1 MTFVLDRDTVAREG
15 RQAGADVLQHLQA
28 CIIGGNAQQFRYDVP
43 EEKEVISLG
52 EYDSDETSHY
62 DYPHQPMDSVIDLK
76 SVRLRAD
83 EVCLEYCNCETVNH
97 TGDHILLPYWP
108 AEHMSGDRILLETE
122 DGRRFMTQA
131 LKTTPVLPG
140 EGDDECWDV
149 QLARYIP
156 EDIAKEKVL
165 AVFFFAFY
173 KDLEIPHE
181 TEGLANWHAES
192 HGLTINP
199 NIQLYDKYR
208 WPDKPLHIWGCN
220 LYVEYTA
227 WRAEF
232 TKTAYTAT
240 DDLDLIGGEN
250 TPENPLKYGVGL
262 AMENA
267 NGSPIRF
274 IAVKDPNELD
284 SWREALARIG
294 RHDVYG
300 LVPMTSDEAVLG
312 LFEEHVKKWSSE
324 EGGRERVLW
333 ASISPPST
341 ANVCPG
347 RTMRAVATEAP
358 GGGTYILQ
366 VKNGESAFLTD
377 GIRPGDLVRFSF
389 QVDDSYEEYVV
400 HSVLNEE
407 ALVVQAR
414 GDVPTGN
421 RHLEV
426 WRRLQPCDMA
436 QVIADRAKAYGSKR
450 VRMVW
455 PDRVSSQNGV
465 ISGEFLCAAL
475 AGLRSGCSPQQTLT
489 GVEIAGILDVTR
501 TDELFTDEQLDMMAD
516 LGVWV
521 VASVD
526 GVVVTQRGITTA
538 SASSGPEAYDESV
551 VSNLDAIIKE
561 LRVNLEEVMGTAVSK
576 QRITNL
582 ANARLRGVLN
592 ALTTTRVR
600 RLGKRLLDSEVRAIR
615 QHAYL
620 NRLVLSVRLVLP
632 VPPDRGVITDD
643 VEVVQQIIA

>member
-1 MTFVLDRDTVAREG
+1 MTFVLDRETVFREG
-15 RQAGADVLQHLQA
+15 RQVTDVRETMQA
-28 CIIGGNAQQFRYDVP
+28 CIIGGNAQMFRYDVP
-43 EEKEVISLG
+43 EEKEVIALG
-52 EYDSDETSHY
+52 EYDAEETCHY
-62 DYPHQPMDSVIDLK
+62 DYPHQPMDSIIDLK

-83 EVCLEYCNCETVNH
+83 NVCLEYCNCETVNH
-97 TGDHILLPYWP
+97 ADDHILLPYWP

-131 LKTTPVLPG
+131 LKSTQVLPG

-208 WPDKPLHIWGCN
+208 WPDKPLHIWSAE
-220 LYVEYTA
+220 LYVEYKA
-227 WRAEF
+227 WRSEF
-232 TKTAYTAT
+232 TKTVYTLT
-240 DDLDLIGGEN
+240 DDDIDLIGGELS
-250 TPENPLKYGVGL
+250 PDNPLKYGVWL
-262 AMENA
+262 AMQNA
-267 NGSPIRF
+267 NGAGVRF
-274 IAVKDPNELD
+274 IAVKNPDELD
-284 SWREALARIG
+284 SWKEAQARIG
-294 RHDVYG
+294 RHNVYG
-300 LVPMTSDEAVLG
+300 LAPMTSDIRVLDMFAEHAEKYSEA
-312 LFEEHVKKWSSE
+312 EN
-324 EGGRERVLW
+324 GRERALW
-333 ASISPPST
+333 ACISPPSSI
-341 ANVCPG
+341 NVCPHF
-347 RTMRAVATEAP
+347 TMRAVATEAP

-377 GIRPGDLVRFSF
+377 GIRPGDLVRFGYRI
-389 QVDDSYEEYVV
+389 DDDYEEYVV

-421 RHLEV
+421 RHMEV
-426 WRRLQPCDMA
+426 WRRLGAHDMA
-436 QVIADRAKAYGSKR
+436 LMLANRAKEFGTKR

-455 PDRVSSQNGV
+455 PDRVSSQNGT

-475 AGLRSGCSPQQTLT
+475 AGLRSGCTPQQTLT

-501 TDELFTDEQLDMMAD
+501 TDELFTDEQLDMMAES
-516 LGVWV
+516 GVWI

-526 GVVVTQRGITTA
+526 GVAATRRAITTA
-538 SASSGPEAYDESV
+538 PFGDPAEHDESV
-551 VSNLDAIIKE
+551 VANLDTINKE
-561 LRVNLEEVMGTAVSK
+561 LRVNLEEVMGTSVNRQKIAH
-576 QRITNL
+576 L
-582 ANARLRGVLN
+582 AGARLRGTLN
-592 ALTTTRVR
+592 GLSMTRVH
-600 RLGKRLLDSEVRAIR
+600 RLGKRLLDSEVRSVR
-615 QHAYL
+615 QHSFL
-620 NRLVLSVRLVLP
+620 NRLVLSVRLVVP